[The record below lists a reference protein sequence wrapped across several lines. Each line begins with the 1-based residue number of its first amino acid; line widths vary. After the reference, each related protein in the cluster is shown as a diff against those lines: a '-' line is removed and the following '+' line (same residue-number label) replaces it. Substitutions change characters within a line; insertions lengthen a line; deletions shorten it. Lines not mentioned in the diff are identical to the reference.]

1 MKELIL
7 GNAAVAR
14 GLYEAGCC
22 VISSYPG
29 TPSTEITEEAAKYPE
44 IYCEWA
50 PNEKVALE
58 TAYGASLAGKRA
70 FCAMKHVGLNVAAD
84 PLFTISYT
92 GVNAGLVIGV
102 ADDAGMHSSQN
113 EQDSRHY
120 ALAAKLPML
129 EPSDSAEALAFAK
142 AAFELSE
149 EYDTPV
155 LLKMC
160 TRVSHSQSLA
170 DTAEREERLASVA
183 QLEARKLELAAK
195 QEMLQK
201 AFDKALERLLTLPE
215 EQYIVLLSELAV
227 KAARTGREQVIL
239 SQKDRTR
246 YGKQA
251 VTAANEKLGDKGH
264 LTLSQESRP
273 IKGGLILSDGDVEV
287 NGTFET
293 LVRLQRGA
301 LDREVAKV
309 LFDEKG

>member
-1 MKELIL
+1 MT
-7 GNAAVAR
+7 ADAR
-14 GLYEAGCC
+14 REAG
-22 VISSYPG
+22 
-29 TPSTEITEEAAKYPE
+29 EIAARYRE
-44 IYCEWA
+44 Q
-50 PNEKVALE
+50 
-58 TAYGASLAGKRA
+58 
-70 FCAMKHVGLNVAAD
+70 AD
-84 PLFTISYT
+84 R
-92 GVNAGLVIGV
+92 
-102 ADDAGMHSSQN
+102 
-113 EQDSRHY
+113 E
-120 ALAAKLPML
+120 
-129 EPSDSAEALAFAK
+129 SAEIVERGRR
-142 AAFELSE
+142 AA
-149 EYDTPV
+149 
-155 LLKMC
+155 
-160 TRVSHSQSLA
+160 
-170 DTAEREERLASVA
+170 AEREERLASVA